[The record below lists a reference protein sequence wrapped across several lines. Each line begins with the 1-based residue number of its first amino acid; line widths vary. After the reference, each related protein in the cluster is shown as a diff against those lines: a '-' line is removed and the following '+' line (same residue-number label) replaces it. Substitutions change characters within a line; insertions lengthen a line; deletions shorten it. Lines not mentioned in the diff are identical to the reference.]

1 VAPAHQQPHS
11 APPRHAN
18 LPRSRQS
25 WSRAAADPAYPG
37 WWDIGTTLALS
48 RSMSILSI
56 ILVIVVV
63 GVLLWALNSFVPMDS
78 KVKSILNIVVVILL
92 IVWLLRA
99 FGLIGTLSNI
109 HV

>member
-1 VAPAHQQPHS
+1 
-11 APPRHAN
+11 
-18 LPRSRQS
+18 
-25 WSRAAADPAYPG
+25 
-37 WWDIGTTLALS
+37 
-48 RSMSILSI
+48 MSILSI

-78 KVKSILNIVVVILL
+78 KVKSILNLVVVILL

-99 FGLIGTLSNI
+99 FGLISALSNI

>member
-1 VAPAHQQPHS
+1 MLEVDVVGVDADQVLDDRTRDVVAQRGLVKA
-11 APPRHAN
+11 
-18 LPRSRQS
+18 LVE
-25 WSRAAADPAYPG
+25 ADAG
-37 WWDIGTTLALS
+37 AV
-48 RSMSILSI
+48 

-99 FGLIGTLSNI
+99 FGLIGTLSSI

>member
-1 VAPAHQQPHS
+1 
-11 APPRHAN
+11 
-18 LPRSRQS
+18 
-25 WSRAAADPAYPG
+25 
-37 WWDIGTTLALS
+37 
-48 RSMSILSI
+48 MSILSV

-99 FGLIGTLSNI
+99 FGLIGTLSSI

>member
-1 VAPAHQQPHS
+1 MGD
-11 APPRHAN
+11 
-18 LPRSRQS
+18 L
-25 WSRAAADPAYPG
+25 
-37 WWDIGTTLALS
+37 GTTLALS
-48 RSMSILSI
+48 RSMSILSV

-99 FGLIGTLSNI
+99 FGLIGTLSSI

>member
-1 VAPAHQQPHS
+1 MS
-11 APPRHAN
+11 
-18 LPRSRQS
+18 L
-25 WSRAAADPAYPG
+25 
-37 WWDIGTTLALS
+37 LS
-48 RSMSILSI
+48 L

-63 GVLLWALNSFVPMDS
+63 GVLLWAINSFVPMDS

>member
-1 VAPAHQQPHS
+1 
-11 APPRHAN
+11 
-18 LPRSRQS
+18 
-25 WSRAAADPAYPG
+25 
-37 WWDIGTTLALS
+37 
-48 RSMSILSI
+48 MSILSI
-56 ILVIVVV
+56 ILAIVVV

-99 FGLIGTLSNI
+99 FGLIGALSNI